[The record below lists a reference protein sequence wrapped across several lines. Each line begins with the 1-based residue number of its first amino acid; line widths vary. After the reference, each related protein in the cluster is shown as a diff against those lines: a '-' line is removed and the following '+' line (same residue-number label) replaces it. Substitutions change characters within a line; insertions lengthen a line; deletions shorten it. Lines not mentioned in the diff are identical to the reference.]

1 MRLRAA
7 ARHAVKNICVGDKTL
22 HPRRRKCFFFT
33 CSIKLPVLFFDGVA
47 AEAKIFLLRPFFI
60 AAHCLYGLP
69 HRFFVSPR
77 KFSLRK
83 IFYTFPNR

>member
-22 HPRRRKCFFFT
+22 PRADANIFLP
-33 CSIKLPVLFFDGVA
+33 CSIKLPILVFDGVA